1 MQNWQKQILE
11 KTKNEP
17 IPEIFKL
24 KKKMKNIKQK
34 IYDDIHWEIRNCKES
49 GVYPNICQF
58 IQTEAGYNRL
68 RERIYLMVAN
78 EGLRIDSALAQMES
92 TL

>member
-24 KKKMKNIKQK
+24 KKNEKYKTKNI
-34 IYDDIHWEIRNCKES
+34 R
-49 GVYPNICQF
+49 
-58 IQTEAGYNRL
+58 
-68 RERIYLMVAN
+68 
-78 EGLRIDSALAQMES
+78 
-92 TL
+92 